1 MSKASVRALPVPP
14 SPGRR
19 GGRSEDGTPSP
30 IDRHVGARVKLRRIL
45 LGLSQEQL
53 GGALGVTFQQVQKY
67 ERGINRIGAS
77 RLFDLTRILDVPVD
91 FFFDDLPDELRSA
104 VPTRHDG
111 TGALAQLDQ
120 EAETLVT
127 AYYAIADR
135 KVRSEIY
142 QLAKALAAAEGP
154 GGED

>member
-1 MSKASVRALPVPP
+1 MPNATMRAHPGLASP
-14 SPGRR
+14 SRR
-19 GGRSEDGTPSP
+19 GGKGEDGAPSP
-30 IDRHVGARVKLRRIL
+30 IDRHVGARIKLRRML

-53 GGALGVTFQQVQKY
+53 GGALGITFQQVQKY
-67 ERGINRIGAS
+67 ERGINRVGAS

-91 FFFDDLPDELRSA
+91 FFFDDLPEALRAA
-104 VPTRHDG
+104 VPSRHDG
-111 TGALAQLDQ
+111 AAAQAQLDQ

-142 QLAKALAAAEGP
+142 QLAKALAAAEARD
-154 GGED
+154 GED